1 MTVKVRT
8 VACTALL
15 LLFSGISVFASNTP
29 LRLLIKPV
37 SDRVQSIR
45 FQTGAE
51 ATNTWTEVPASNPA
65 LVLEEF
71 DSNQDK
77 LFVQQSLN
85 KQSWS
90 SSYEYQY
97 DSSTK
102 SWKITPLRVVIKPVS
117 NRIQS
122 IRFQTGADETDI
134 WTEVSASNPALVLE
148 TFDSNK
154 DRLFVQQS
162 QDNQVWSSSY
172 EYRYSPS
179 DKRWTVTP
187 TEADSSSLVESLDL
201 KLYNLYPLSK
211 SSTYYSYVIGAG
223 LKMNMALNKQETLLG
238 YAELAYS
245 RGPSKSDWVDTMQAV
260 NLSVGMGYRVA
271 ITDKLQMT
279 PELGYGVVVHLL
291 NADFDQDGTKTFE
304 PFVDQQVRL
313 SLNLSYALS
322 ETYTLIVAPLGVMF
336 FEKGT
341 IGTLLGLQTG
351 LRFNF

>member
-45 FQTGAE
+45 FQTG
-51 ATNTWTEVPASNPA
+51 V
-65 LVLEEF
+65 
-71 DSNQDK
+71 
-77 LFVQQSLN
+77 
-85 KQSWS
+85 
-90 SSYEYQY
+90 
-97 DSSTK
+97 
-102 SWKITPLRVVIKPVS
+102 
-117 NRIQS
+117 
-122 IRFQTGADETDI
+122 DETDI
-134 WTEVSASNPALVLE
+134 WTEVSASNTNLVLD

-238 YAELAYS
+238 YAEAAYS

-271 ITDKLQMT
+271 LADRLQLT
-279 PELGYGVVVHLL
+279 PELGYGVVLHLL

-304 PFVDQQVRL
+304 PFVDQQIRL
-313 SLNLSYALS
+313 SLNIGYELNES
-322 ETYTLIVAPLGVMF
+322 YTLLVAPLGVVF
-336 FEKGT
+336 FEKNT
-341 IGTLLGLQTG
+341 IGTLLGIQTS

>member
-15 LLFSGISVFASNTP
+15 LVFSGISVFASNTP

-45 FQTGAE
+45 FQTGVE
-51 ATNTWTEVPASNPA
+51 
-65 LVLEEF
+65 
-71 DSNQDK
+71 
-77 LFVQQSLN
+77 
-85 KQSWS
+85 
-90 SSYEYQY
+90 
-97 DSSTK
+97 
-102 SWKITPLRVVIKPVS
+102 
-117 NRIQS
+117 
-122 IRFQTGADETDI
+122 ETDI

-172 EYRYSPS
+172 EYQYDSSTKSWKITPLRVVIKPASDKIQAIRFQTGVEETDKWALVPASNPTLVLEAFDNNQDRLFVQQSQDNQSWSSSYEYRYSTS

-187 TEADSSSLVESLDL
+187 SEADSSSLVESLDL

-238 YAELAYS
+238 YAEVAYS

-271 ITDKLQMT
+271 LADRLQLT
-279 PELGYGVVVHLL
+279 PELGYGVVLHLL

-304 PFVDQQVRL
+304 PFVDQQIRL
-313 SLNLSYALS
+313 SLNIGYELNES
-322 ETYTLIVAPLGVMF
+322 YTLLVAPLGVVF
-336 FEKGT
+336 FEKNT
-341 IGTLLGLQTG
+341 IGTLLGIQTS

>member
-45 FQTGAE
+45 FQTGVDE
-51 ATNTWTEVPASNPA
+51 TDIWTEVSASNTT
-65 LVLEEF
+65 LVLDTF
-71 DSNQDK
+71 DSNKDR
-77 LFVQQSLN
+77 LFVQQSQDN
-85 KQSWS
+85 QVWS

-134 WTEVSASNPALVLE
+134 WTEVSASNTTLVLE

-238 YAELAYS
+238 YAEAAYS

-260 NLSVGMGYRVA
+260 NLSVGIGYRFA
-271 ITDKLQMT
+271 ITDKLQLT
-279 PELGYGVVVHLL
+279 PELGYGVVLHLL
-291 NADFDQDGTKTFE
+291 NTDFDQDGTKTFE
-304 PFVDQQVRL
+304 PFVDQQIRL
-313 SLNLSYALS
+313 SLNLGYELNDS
-322 ETYTLIVAPLGVMF
+322 YTLLIAPLGVVF
-336 FEKGT
+336 FEKNT
-341 IGTLLGLQTG
+341 IGTLLGIQTS

>member
-51 ATNTWTEVPASNPA
+51 ETDRWALVPASNPL
-65 LVLEEF
+65 LVLEAF
-71 DSNQDK
+71 DSSKDR
-77 LFVQQSLN
+77 LFVQQSLD

-134 WTEVSASNPALVLE
+134 WTEVSASNTTLVLE
-148 TFDSNK
+148 EFDSNQ

-187 TEADSSSLVESLDL
+187 TEADSSSLV
-201 KLYNLYPLSK
+201 
-211 SSTYYSYVIGAG
+211 
-223 LKMNMALNKQETLLG
+223 
-238 YAELAYS
+238 
-245 RGPSKSDWVDTMQAV
+245 
-260 NLSVGMGYRVA
+260 
-271 ITDKLQMT
+271 
-279 PELGYGVVVHLL
+279 
-291 NADFDQDGTKTFE
+291 
-304 PFVDQQVRL
+304 
-313 SLNLSYALS
+313 
-322 ETYTLIVAPLGVMF
+322 
-336 FEKGT
+336 
-341 IGTLLGLQTG
+341 
-351 LRFNF
+351 